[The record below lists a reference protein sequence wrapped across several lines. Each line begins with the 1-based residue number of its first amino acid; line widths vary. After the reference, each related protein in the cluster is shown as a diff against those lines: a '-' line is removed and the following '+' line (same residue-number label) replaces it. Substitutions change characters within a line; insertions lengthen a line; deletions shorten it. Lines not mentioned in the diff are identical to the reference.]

1 VNSTVKTIMFW
12 VFILICLML
21 LWSVVQRGT
30 NMGGKDQEVSYSDL
44 LDKIDAQQVQD
55 VTIQGTELH
64 GHFKSDP
71 RDQFHTTIP
80 SSTDT
85 LLNKLHA
92 AKVSFTLKDPQSNIL
107 LPLLFNIGPFVLLGA
122 IWFFMLRQMQ
132 SGGNKA
138 LSFGKSRARLLSMQQ
153 KKVTFKDV
161 AGVDEA
167 KEELKEIIEYLRE
180 PQKFQKLGGRIP
192 KGVLLVGPPGTGKT
206 LLARA
211 VAGEANV
218 PFFSI
223 SGSDFV
229 EMFVGVGASRV
240 RDLFEQGKKNAPC
253 IIFID
258 EIDAVGRHRGAGLGG
273 GHDEREQTLNQ
284 LLVEMD
290 GFESNDGV
298 ILVAATNRPDV
309 LDPALLRP
317 GRFDRRVVVGLPDVR
332 GREEVLRVHVKKV
345 PVGDDVNLNVLA
357 RGTPGFSGAD
367 LANMVN
373 EAALNAA
380 RVNRKQVLMYDFE
393 LAKDKVLMGAE
404 RKSMLLTDQ
413 EKRVTA
419 YHEAG
424 HAMVSFFRENSD
436 PIHKVTIIPRG
447 MALGVTVYLPDDRH
461 NYTREYLETRLA
473 TAYGGRVAEEIFLNQ
488 MSTGAGSDIETATDL
503 ARRMVCEYGM
513 SRLGPLTFGKKE
525 EQIFLGREIAQH
537 RDFSEET
544 ARQID
549 LEVRRLIDDAY
560 QSAYNILDTHKDA
573 MHRMAAALLERET
586 IDAEEVRMLI
596 EGKELPPV
604 RSSLAS
610 PSDGNNGT
618 PQQVLKPESR
628 PGSGG
633 YPEGSPS
640 PA

>member
-1 VNSTVKTIMFW
+1 MS
-12 VFILICLML
+12 
-21 LWSVVQRGT
+21 
-30 NMGGKDQEVSYSDL
+30 KDTEISYSDL
-44 LDKIDAQQVQD
+44 FNDVKQGLVLDAEVQGGD
-55 VTIQGTELH
+55 LH
-64 GHFKSDP
+64 GHLKATP
-71 RDQFHTTIP
+71 KEEFHTHVGDQYQDLETAMLA
-80 SSTDT
+80 SGTRFSKKEQQ
-85 LLNKLHA
+85 N
-92 AKVSFTLKDPQSNIL
+92 NIL
-107 LPLLFNIGPFVLLGA
+107 LPLLINVGPFLLLGVV
-122 IWFFMLRQMQ
+122 WFIFMRQMQ

-138 LSFGKSRARLLSMQQ
+138 MSFGKSRARLLSMQQ
-153 KKVTFKDV
+153 KKITFKDV

-180 PQKFQKLGGRIP
+180 PAKFQKLGGRIP

-317 GRFDRRVVVGLPDVR
+317 GRFDRRVVVGLPDIR
-332 GREEVLRVHVKKV
+332 GREEILRVHIKKV
-345 PVGDDVNLNVLA
+345 PVSEDTNLNVLA

-373 EAALNAA
+373 EAALSAA
-380 RVNRKQVLMYDFE
+380 RVNRKQVTMYDFE

-404 RKSMLLTDQ
+404 RKSMLLTDE

-419 YHEAG
+419 YHESG
-424 HAMVSFFRENSD
+424 HALVSFLREGSD

-447 MALGVTVYLPDDRH
+447 MALGVTIYLPDDRH

-473 TAYGGRVAEEIFLNQ
+473 TAYGGRVAEEVFLNQ

-549 LEVRRLIDDAY
+549 LEVRRLIDEAY
-560 QSAYNILDTHKDA
+560 QSAHTLVEANADA
-573 MHRMAAALLERET
+573 MHRLAAALLERET
-586 IDAEEVRMLI
+586 IDAEEVRLLI
-596 EGKELPPV
+596 EGKELPPL
-604 RSSLAS
+604 RSNLAT
-610 PSDGNNGT
+610 PSDTGGGDV
-618 PQQVLKPESR
+618 QQVLKPESR
-628 PGSGG
+628 GPGFS
-633 YPEGSPS
+633 EGSPS
-640 PA
+640 TA